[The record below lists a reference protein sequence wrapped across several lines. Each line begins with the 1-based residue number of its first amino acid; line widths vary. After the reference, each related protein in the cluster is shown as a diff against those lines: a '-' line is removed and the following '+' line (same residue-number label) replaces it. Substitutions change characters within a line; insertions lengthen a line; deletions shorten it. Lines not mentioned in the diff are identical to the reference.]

1 MPNLNSNLRKTR
13 NAYFGWKEDGK
24 YYLSIAPKDM
34 NMARNEYAS
43 ALDALKDASARHV
56 AIVWDDPS
64 VV

>member
-1 MPNLNSNLRKTR
+1 
-13 NAYFGWKEDGK
+13 
-24 YYLSIAPKDM
+24 M